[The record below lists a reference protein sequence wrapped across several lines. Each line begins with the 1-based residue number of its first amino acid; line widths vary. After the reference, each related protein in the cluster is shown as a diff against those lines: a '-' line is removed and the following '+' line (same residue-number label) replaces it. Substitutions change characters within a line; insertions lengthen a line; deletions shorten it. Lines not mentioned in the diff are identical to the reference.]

1 MAAAPGPRGVESLA
15 PNLRLIHDP
24 LGEEASAGLTKE
36 VTTQRQIDNMDRLLA
51 SVDTKPVGQ

>member
-1 MAAAPGPRGVESLA
+1 MVCAAESESAKMADDVT
-15 PNLRLIHDP
+15 DFVMM
-24 LGEEASAGLTKE
+24 GEEASAGLTKE